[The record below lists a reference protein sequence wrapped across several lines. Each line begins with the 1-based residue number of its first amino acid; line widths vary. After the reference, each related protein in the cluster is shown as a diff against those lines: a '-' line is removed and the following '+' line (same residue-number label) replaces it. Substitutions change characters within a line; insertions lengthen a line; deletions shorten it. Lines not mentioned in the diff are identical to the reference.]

1 MVRFRP
7 AGGSALLVELGGL
20 DEVLALHEALR
31 RDPWVGVSELVPA
44 ASTILIVFDPALTG
58 PTQLAAH
65 VKAALNAVLSDAPDA
80 PAPRGADQ
88 PEVTIPVVYDGPDL
102 AEVASLTG
110 LPEEE
115 VVERHSAGRYTVAFC
130 GFAPGFAYLAG
141 LDPLLSVP
149 RRRAP
154 RTEVPAGSVAVADR
168 FTAVYP
174 NSSPGGWQ
182 LLGRTAAVLWDTDRR
197 PPALLPP
204 GTRVRFV
211 RAGA

>member
-1 MVRFRP
+1 MRFRP

-31 RDPWVGVSELVPA
+31 RDPLVGVAELVPA
-44 ASTILIVFDPALTG
+44 ASTILIVFDPVLTG
-58 PTQLAAH
+58 PTQVAAH
-65 VKAALNAVLSDAPDA
+65 VNAAISDAPDLL
-80 PAPRGADQ
+80 APRAADQ

-110 LPEEE
+110 LPEDE

-141 LDPLLSVP
+141 LDPLLTVP

-154 RTEVPAGSVAVADR
+154 RTEVPSGSVAVADR

-182 LLGRTAAVLWDTDRR
+182 LLGRTAVVLWDTGRQ